1 MNLGPKLAEGKTK
14 MIYAHPSDPAL
25 AVMVQKDSISAGDGA
40 RRNTIAG
47 KGALSGRTAANVFAL
62 LNQAGIATHLVA
74 APEPAVMVVRRCTMI
89 PLEVVLRRL
98 ATGSLLKRQPGI
110 TEGARFD
117 PPLVEFF
124 LKDDARHDPQIA
136 PDQIAAQAIASA
148 AEVEQMARDG
158 RRVFEAIEQ
167 AWAAQNV
174 ALVDLKIEF
183 GRDTSGALIVA
194 DMIDND
200 SWRLWPGGQKDH
212 MLDKQVYR
220 NMADVTEAGLAQ
232 VRGLYETVAGMTDT
246 WNETMTR

>member
-14 MIYAHPSDPAL
+14 IIYAHPAEAEL

-47 KGALSGRTAANVFAL
+47 KGTLSGRTAANVFAL
-62 LNQAGIATHLVA
+62 LNRNGIATHYV
-74 APEPAVMVVRRCTMI
+74 ESPADDTMVVRRCQMI
-89 PLEVVLRRL
+89 PLEVVMRRL
-98 ATGSLLKRQPGI
+98 ATGSYLRRNPG
-110 TEGARFD
+110 TAEGTRFE

-136 PDQIAAQAIASA
+136 EAAIAAQGIASP
-148 AEVEQMARDG
+148 AEVEQMIAEG
-158 RRVFEAIEQ
+158 RRVFTTLEA
-167 AWAAQNV
+167 AWAAQEV

-183 GRDTSGALIVA
+183 GRDASGALIVA

-200 SWRLWPGGQKDH
+200 SWRLWPGGEKSR

-220 NMADVTEAGLAQ
+220 NMQEVTDDGLSQ
-232 VRGLYETVAGMTDT
+232 VRQLYETVATLTDR
-246 WNETMTR
+246 WRHGAA